1 MSSKIRKILA
11 IGVAILMVFSFV
23 GCEDNAKTESKSTS
37 AVQNNGGSKDDVP
50 VNQTPSGDTLTE
62 VTVDYLDTS
71 AMFSNRDTSN
81 EYDTN
86 EAELITLSGS
96 TAKTHSGGVSLENG
110 VLTISEEGVYVL
122 KGDFNGQIIVD
133 APDTDK
139 VQLVLDNVKI
149 TSDKAAAIYAKS
161 ADKLFITTAEK
172 TDNSITADGN
182 AYDDNGSN
190 VDGAVFSKCDI
201 SVNGKGTLEITSQT
215 NGIVSKDDVL
225 VGGGAIVINAGNH
238 GIDGKDSVRIADGYV
253 NITSGKDGIHSE
265 NLEDTTK
272 GFVYVKNGTFVLET
286 TGDGISAST
295 IVQLEN
301 GSYTI
306 TTSGDSDTS
315 SKGIKSETSLI
326 IQNGTYNVT
335 STDDGLHSALNT
347 VIDNGTVN
355 VSAKDDGVHSDN
367 NVSINGGSLTVSQ
380 SYEGLEGQTINIT
393 NGTVEVH
400 ASDDGMN
407 AGGGNDQSGFGGMGG
422 HGGDRGNETF
432 AGGNS
437 GYINIKDGKVTVY
450 ADGDGLDANGTIYV
464 SGGETVVIGPQSG
477 GNGSLDYGMG
487 AEITGGT
494 FIAVGSNQMA
504 QNFNV
509 ATQGA
514 MLVTTSNGSEK
525 IEIKDASGKVIYS
538 LDPDINYSAVVFSS
552 PEIKQGESYTVS
564 ANGGETTVEMTST
577 IYGAGKGFG
586 GMGGHGGGGKGD
598 RPNDNIAEMDPSENM
613 PEFTPPNPPENMP
626 GFGAS
631 PYDIPHGISISEDT
645 PQF

>member
-1 MSSKIRKILA
+1 MLSSKIRKILA
-11 IGVAILMVFSFV
+11 LSVAVLMVFSFA
-23 GCEDNAKTESKSTS
+23 GCEDNTKSDSQNTS
-37 AVQNNGGSKDDVP
+37 AVENNGGSKDDVP

-62 VTVDYLDTS
+62 ITVDYLDTS

-86 EAELITLSGS
+86 DAEIITLSGS
-96 TAKTHSGGVSLENG
+96 TAKTNAGGVSLENG
-110 VLTISEEGVYVL
+110 VLTITKEGVYVL
-122 KGDFNGQIIVD
+122 KGNFNGQIVID

-139 VQLVLDNVKI
+139 VQLVFDNAKI

-161 ADKLFITTAEK
+161 ADKLFITTTDK
-172 TDNSITADGN
+172 TDNSITATGSV
-182 AYDDNGSN
+182 YDENGSN
-190 VDGAVFSKCDI
+190 IDGAIFSKCD
-201 SVNGKGTLEITSQT
+201 VCLNGKGTLEITSQT
-215 NGIVSKDDVL
+215 NGVVSKDDVII
-225 VGGGAIVINAGNH
+225 GGGAIVINAGNH

-253 NITSGKDGIHSE
+253 NVNSTKDGIHSE
-265 NLEDTTK
+265 SLEDTTK
-272 GFVYVKNGTFVLET
+272 GFVYVKNGTFVLDT
-286 TGDGISAST
+286 TGDGISSSM

-306 TTSGDSDTS
+306 TTSGDSNTS

-326 IQNGTYNVT
+326 IQNGTYDIT

-367 NVSINGGSLTVSQ
+367 NVSINGGSLTISQ

-393 NGTVEVH
+393 DGTIEIH

-422 HGGDRGNETF
+422 HGGDRGDETF
-432 AGGNS
+432 TGGAT
-437 GYINIKDGKVTVY
+437 GYINIKGGKVTVY
-450 ADGDGLDANGTIYV
+450 ANGDGLDANGTVYI
-464 SGGETVVIGPQSG
+464 SGGETAVIGPQSG

-525 IEIKDASGKVIYS
+525 IEIKDASGNVIYS
-538 LDPDINYSAVVFSS
+538 LDPDINYSAIVFSS
-552 PEIKQGESYTVS
+552 PEIKEGETYTVS

-577 IYGAGKGFG
+577 IYGSGKGFG
-586 GMGGHGGGGKGD
+586 GKGGK
-598 RPNDNIAEMDPSENM
+598 PNGNIADMEPGGNM
-613 PEFTPPNPPENMP
+613 PEFTPPDHPDNMP
-626 GFGAS
+626 DWSAPPDG
-631 PYDIPHGISISEDT
+631 IPHGIDISEDT
-645 PQF
+645 P